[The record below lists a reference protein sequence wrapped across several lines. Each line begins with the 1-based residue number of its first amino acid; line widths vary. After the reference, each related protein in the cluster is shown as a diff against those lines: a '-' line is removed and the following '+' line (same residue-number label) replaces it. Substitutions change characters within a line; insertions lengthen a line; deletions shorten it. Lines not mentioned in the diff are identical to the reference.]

1 MIGGSQWQLPA
12 NSPSA
17 RGTSAPTTRAYGGG
31 SPPCEVVG
39 TAASERSVD
48 LLCKAGEYAKYR
60 FRYADGSGNVG
71 QSEIDASNG
80 ATVSVQT
87 TSGTAYVQCL
97 ESLDHHSLS
106 SNGTVR
112 FGIVYG
118 IR

>member
-1 MIGGSQWQLPA
+1 MSTEDRPI
-12 NSPSA
+12 SA
-17 RGTSAPTTRAYGGG
+17 GNLRAYHESVWGG

-48 LLCKAGEYAKYR
+48 LLCKAGEFAKYR

-71 QSEIDASNG
+71 QSEIDASDG

-87 TSGTAYVQCL
+87 ASGTAYVQCL